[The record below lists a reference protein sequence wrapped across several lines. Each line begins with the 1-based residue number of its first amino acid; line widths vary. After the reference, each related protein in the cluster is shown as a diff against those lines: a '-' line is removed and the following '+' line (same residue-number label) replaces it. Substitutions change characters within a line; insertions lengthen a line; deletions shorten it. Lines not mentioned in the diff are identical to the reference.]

1 MPFVKLLDLAIC
13 TPPYKAR
20 PRIPHVDFG
29 DFRKPSCGIELG
41 GTLVCDRRTVGETV
55 LVCRTY
61 RRFVEMF
68 GVQHPI
74 FDARDLSTDQR
85 GSGFKIRRTVQ
96 RPYVELL
103 VMLLESGEMCRSS
116 FWRSRIPGG
125 SMRQGGIETK
135 VTGFHLRRCR
145 PEQMMGSPG
154 RLDSRGVIS
163 GEKACLQLSRPIE
176 EFGESQ
182 HRIGRQAT
190 FRVRFVVVVGVKA
203 SERGRQAAKRTDE
216 TLLRLAILDHQPE
229 ASFSDKLQA
238 LLHLGMHLLKRVAH
252 GQIVGDQLVP
262 AIGREREV
270 SRSIRD
276 IERSPY

>member
-1 MPFVKLLDLAIC
+1 MPLVKVLDLAVRA
-13 TPPYKAR
+13 PPYKAR

-41 GTLVCDRRTVGETV
+41 GALVCDRRTVGETV

-68 GVQHPI
+68 GVQHAI

-96 RPYVELL
+96 RPYFELL

-116 FWRSRIPGG
+116 FWRSRTPGG

-163 GEKACLQLSRPIE
+163 GEKACLQLSSPIKE
-176 EFGESQ
+176 LGESQ
-182 HRIGRQAT
+182 HRVVRKAT
-190 FRVRFVVVVGVKA
+190 FGGRFVVVVRVKA
-203 SERGRQAAKRTDE
+203 SKRVRQTAKRTYE
-216 TLLRLAILDHQPE
+216 TQLRLAILDHQPE
-229 ASFSDKLQA
+229 TSFSDELQT
-238 LLHLGMHLLKRVAH
+238 LLHLGMHLLKRVAY
-252 GQIVGDQLVP
+252 G
-262 AIGREREV
+262 
-270 SRSIRD
+270 
-276 IERSPY
+276 